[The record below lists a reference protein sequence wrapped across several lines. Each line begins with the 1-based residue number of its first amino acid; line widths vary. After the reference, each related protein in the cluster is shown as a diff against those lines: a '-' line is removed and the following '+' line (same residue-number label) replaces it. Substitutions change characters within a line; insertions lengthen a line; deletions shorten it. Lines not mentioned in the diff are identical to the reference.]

1 MRDSYPPSFV
11 RDLLTL
17 LLDSAVDEGLKRK
30 GGVIIL
36 RCSRYEC

>member
-11 RDLLTL
+11 LDVLAS

-30 GGVIIL
+30 D
-36 RCSRYEC
+36 E